1 MPRSRGSVL
10 LALGLALLISSVIF
24 GAATAQAATDTITVV
39 SAGSPATSVGDLS
52 VVVDSTTP
60 LTALTVHLLNG
71 TTDVMDPPM
80 TATDANAPITG
91 GYQSTYTVTTPIPEG
106 TLPAGLPLGDYGITV
121 DAADAGT
128 SVTGANAGTL
138 AFVDELTFTVAAD
151 HTQVSYDNKVVT
163 LSGSVTSLSPDGT
176 TTPFAGSTVTM
187 VSSFKSDVPVPT
199 DGSGDFSIQVTPHG
213 GDWVFFESGL
223 NSTANG
229 QSPTVNFTVQM
240 DPVRVTAS
248 LSAKTVTYGGK
259 VTATGTVTYEPG
271 TTYVPLAGN
280 TVAIYETQNPYS
292 PVMSATT
299 DSNGHFSV
307 TLPGVAGDTTWKFEA
322 GGVPGDPYLD
332 QAVASLP
339 MAVNLPVTITGLHVT
354 LSQYWKL
361 SVSGCLG
368 LARKI
373 PGSFVR
379 NGGLVIQYGETPR
392 GPWRTL
398 IRGFQWG
405 NGCGNAGVRFSTSA
419 TAAVNY
425 AYYRA
430 YVPAL
435 KSDGGTDPGYTA
447 GASGSVLVWKYA
459 DRIVNFSVSARV
471 VGAGGRLTVK
481 GRLQYYFSG
490 WHAYRNQTVFIV
502 FRPKGSSQWYWIVK
516 PKTNSAGWFSG
527 TFADPL
533 SATWSALFEGNSTHL
548 AASPP
553 GIYIRVRGTA
563 GPSAALYRPL
573 PFMR

>member
-1 MPRSRGSVL
+1 MSRTRGSVV
-10 LALGLALLISSVIF
+10 LALGLALGVSSAIL
-24 GAATAQAATDTITVV
+24 GATTAKAATDTITVV

-71 TTDVMDPPM
+71 ATDVMDPAM
-80 TATDANAPITG
+80 SATDANAPITG
-91 GYQSTYTVTTPIPEG
+91 GYQSTYTVTAPIPEG
-106 TLPAGLPLGDYGITV
+106 TLPTGLPLGDYTITV
-121 DAADAGT
+121 DATDAGT
-128 SVTGANAGTL
+128 SITGTNAGTL
-138 AFVDELTFTVAAD
+138 AFVDEVTFAVSAD
-151 HTQVSYDNKVVT
+151 HTVVSYDNKVVT
-163 LSGSVTSLSPDGT
+163 VSGTVTSLSPDGT
-176 TTPFAGSTVTM
+176 TTPYANNTVTM
-187 VSSFKSDVPVPT
+187 ASSIEPDVSVPT
-199 DGSGDFSIQVTPHG
+199 DANGDISIKITPRG
-213 GDWVFFESGL
+213 GDWVEFLVLSG
-223 NSTANG
+223 TATG
-229 QSPTVNFTVQM
+229 QSSTINFTAHV
-240 DPVRVTAS
+240 DPVQVTAS
-248 LSAKTVTYGGK
+248 LSAKTVTYGNK
-259 VTATGTVTYEPG
+259 VTATGTVKYEPG

-292 PVMSATT
+292 PAAKATT

-307 TLPGVAGDTTWKFEA
+307 TLPSVAGDTTWTFDA
-322 GGVPGDPYLD
+322 GGVPGDAYLD

-354 LSQYWKL
+354 LSQYWQL
-361 SVSGCLG
+361 SVKGCLG
-368 LARKI
+368 LSKKI
-373 PGSFVR
+373 PGSYVR
-379 NGGLVIQYGETPR
+379 NGGLVIQYGESPR

-405 NGCGNAGVRFSTSA
+405 SACGNGGVRFSTSA

-471 VGAGGRLTVK
+471 VGAGGRLTVR
-481 GRLQYYFSG
+481 GRLQYYYSG
-490 WHAYRNQTVFIV
+490 WHAYRNQLVYIV
-502 FRPKGSSQWYWIVK
+502 FRPKGSSTWYWIVR
-516 PKTNSAGWFSG
+516 PRTNSAGWFSG
-527 TFADPL
+527 AFADPV

-553 GIYIRVRGTA
+553 GIYVRVSGA
-563 GPSAALYRPL
+563 ASPSPALYRPL
-573 PFMR
+573 SYMR